1 MEMATE
7 WRVSVSCFCL
17 PVDLLISDRFIF
29 KNGEKSEVNTDP
41 ELVAVDGGWECS
53 RAIAKFSTT

>member
-7 WRVSVSCFCL
+7 WRVIVFCFCL

-29 KNGEKSEVNTDP
+29 ENGEISEVNTDP
-41 ELVAVDGGWECS
+41 ELVAVDGGWEYS
-53 RAIAKFSTT
+53 RAISKFSPT